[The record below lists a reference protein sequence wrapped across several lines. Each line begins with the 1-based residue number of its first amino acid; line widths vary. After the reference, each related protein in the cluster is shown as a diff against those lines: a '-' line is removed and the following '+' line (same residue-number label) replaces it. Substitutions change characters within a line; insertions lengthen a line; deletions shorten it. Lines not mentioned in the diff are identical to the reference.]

1 MFNLEISKG
10 GFPLWSRK
18 LEEKI
23 EEIRREMEQVA
34 MNQGIT
40 HPEVYQ
46 LSLELD
52 QLHNQWQKEYTKKK
66 HETDYYLSSHT
77 LHVKENTITLYQTH
91 RGA

>member
-1 MFNLEISKG
+1 M
-10 GFPLWSRK
+10 WSRK

-46 LSLELD
+46 LSLQLD

-66 HETDYYLSSHT
+66 RETHYYLSGHT